1 MDFSSRRF
9 IFYMIDYITSI
20 SRTGSNAR
28 QVYTTNSKIKKLLP
42 ISHRILSHT
51 ARANIVSRKKR
62 ADSTGWVVPRQS
74 RSCIP
79 FQLKLRQS
87 AHNLTD
93 IETRQLKLKS
103 EQVKARV
110 NRGSEPYF
118 RFSLWS
124 DCRGS
129 MFARVAARRQRK
141 SLKKESF
148 LFLIFGTF
156 LQRKV
161 HHRFSFPRDK
171 KHGRQKPPAS
181 FLFHREFVICLFA
194 FLYDK
199 SVFKG

>member
-1 MDFSSRRF
+1 MRGKRVLR
-9 IFYMIDYITSI
+9 IANPKT
-20 SRTGSNAR
+20 
-28 QVYTTNSKIKKLLP
+28 QVY
-42 ISHRILSHT
+42 LSAYHQPY
-51 ARANIVSRKKR
+51 RACEHSIPQKR

-74 RSCIP
+74 RSYIP
-79 FQLKLRQS
+79 FQLKLHQS

-103 EQVKARV
+103 EQVKVRV
-110 NRGSEPYF
+110 DRGSEPYF

-161 HHRFSFPRDK
+161 HLRFSVEKETFFSA
-171 KHGRQKPPAS
+171 RQRTRAAKAARFFFIS
-181 FLFHREFVICLFA
+181 Q
-194 FLYDK
+194 
-199 SVFKG
+199 

>member
-1 MDFSSRRF
+1 MRGKRVLR
-9 IFYMIDYITSI
+9 IANPKT
-20 SRTGSNAR
+20 
-28 QVYTTNSKIKKLLP
+28 QVY
-42 ISHRILSHT
+42 LSAYHQPY
-51 ARANIVSRKKR
+51 RACEHSIPQKR

-79 FQLKLRQS
+79 FQLKLHQS

-103 EQVKARV
+103 EQVKVRV

-124 DCRGS
+124 DW
-129 MFARVAARRQRK
+129 FARVAARRQRK

-199 SVFKG
+199 SVFKGGFIK

>member
-1 MDFSSRRF
+1 MRGKRVLRIANPKTQAYLFAYHQPYRACEHSIPQKTSRF
-9 IFYMIDYITSI
+9 D
-20 SRTGSNAR
+20 G
-28 QVYTTNSKIKKLLP
+28 
-42 ISHRILSHT
+42 
-51 ARANIVSRKKR
+51 
-62 ADSTGWVVPRQS
+62 VVPRQS

-79 FQLKLRQS
+79 FQLKLHQS

-93 IETRQLKLKS
+93 IETRQLNLKS
-103 EQVKARV
+103 EQAKVRV
-110 NRGSEPYF
+110 NLGSEPYF

-181 FLFHREFVICLFA
+181 FLFYREFVICLFA

-199 SVFKG
+199 SVFKGGFIK